1 MMILS
6 GILLLLYIAK
16 LNVYSQLMKQ
26 LSSEFVSLK
35 LVVNK
40 KIQLIQ
46 LTIASRQ
53 NILNLYQGAEQIMQ
67 AALYCT

>member
-1 MMILS
+1 MILS
-6 GILLLLYIAK
+6 GIILR
-16 LNVYSQLMKQ
+16 VYSHLMEQ
-26 LSSEFVSLK
+26 FSSEFVSLK
-35 LVVNK
+35 CVVNK

-46 LTIASRQ
+46 LTIASPP